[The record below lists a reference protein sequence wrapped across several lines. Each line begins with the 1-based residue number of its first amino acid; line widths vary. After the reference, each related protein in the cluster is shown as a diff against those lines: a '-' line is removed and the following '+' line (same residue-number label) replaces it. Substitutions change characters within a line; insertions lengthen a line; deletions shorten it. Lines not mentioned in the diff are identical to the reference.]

1 MGRASVS
8 LTSSIRY
15 PHRMLQ
21 ADSSRLRQHA
31 RLTRRDRLV
40 LSARGSATDRSR
52 RKTTMISFKALAA
65 AVLLSA
71 TAATPAFAQSDRLY
85 IKNLHD
91 SGYNPKN
98 DFNPNGTIRAAI
110 QEPGAFAFY
119 YPNLD
124 VLNGGAP
131 TPAARMS
138 PDWPALKGA
147 CASAG
152 GAAFSGVDRTRGVQR
167 HARRRGALWGKG
179 HLIGKG
185 GQSFS
190 PCDLAGPLQSPRGAM
205 KRPPGPPGHPS
216 S

>member
-1 MGRASVS
+1 
-8 LTSSIRY
+8 
-15 PHRMLQ
+15 MLQ
-21 ADSSRLRQHA
+21 ADSSQSRQHD
-31 RLTRRDRLV
+31 RLTKRDQFVSSHAGLQ
-40 LSARGSATDRSR
+40 SIHSGE
-52 RKTTMISFKALAA
+52 TTMISFKALAA

-71 TAATPAFAQSDRLY
+71 TAATPTFAQSDRLY

-98 DFNPNGTIRAAI
+98 DFNPNGTMRAAI

-131 TPAARMS
+131 TPAARLS

-152 GAAFSGVDRTRGVQR
+152 GGITYCGDRYGSYAFAPDAFPR
-167 HARRRGALWGKG
+167 HHGSRHHR
-179 HLIGKG
+179 
-185 GQSFS
+185 S
-190 PCDLAGPLQSPRGAM
+190 
-205 KRPPGPPGHPS
+205 
-216 S
+216 